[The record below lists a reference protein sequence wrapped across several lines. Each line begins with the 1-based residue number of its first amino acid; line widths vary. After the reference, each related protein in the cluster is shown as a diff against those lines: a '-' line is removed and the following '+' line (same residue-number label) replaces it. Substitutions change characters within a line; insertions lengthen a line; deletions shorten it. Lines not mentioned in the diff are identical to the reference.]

1 MFYRSK
7 NEKGN
12 GKMIKKLMRDKV
24 AVISIL
30 ILSIVCICGIFAPQ
44 IAPNDPNFQDI
55 TNKYA
60 TMSAKYPLGTD
71 NLGRCVLS
79 RLIYGIR
86 PTIFLSI
93 FTMISTITIGSLV
106 GIIAGY
112 SEGIVDEVFMRICD
126 VMLSFPSQ
134 VMILAIV
141 GVLGVGIENVV
152 FANIIIKWTWYARMI
167 RSTVV
172 QYRHKN
178 YMLYSKVINTRHSFV
193 ILKHLLPNIMSEVI
207 ILATLDMGWVILNI
221 STLSFLGLGVQAP
234 TPEWGA
240 MLSEAKNVI
249 STNPNQMLAPG
260 LAILIVVAV
269 CNLLGDSFR
278 DALDNKEVA

>member
-1 MFYRSK
+1 
-7 NEKGN
+7 
-12 GKMIKKLMRDKV
+12 MIKKLMRDKV

-260 LAILIVVAV
+260 LVILIVVAV